1 MYSSGAGDGSNAL
14 RGNGLTFHPAEV
26 SSPMYTLA
34 LADAWLVLPELHSAA
49 AAADCSENIQRR
61 RSAGQQCREIQCLPT
76 GISAVR

>member
-1 MYSSGAGDGSNAL
+1 MGQMHYV
-14 RGNGLTFHPAEV
+14 EMV
-26 SSPMYTLA
+26 SLFMLQKSPLPMYTLA

-49 AAADCSENIQRR
+49 ADCSENIQRL